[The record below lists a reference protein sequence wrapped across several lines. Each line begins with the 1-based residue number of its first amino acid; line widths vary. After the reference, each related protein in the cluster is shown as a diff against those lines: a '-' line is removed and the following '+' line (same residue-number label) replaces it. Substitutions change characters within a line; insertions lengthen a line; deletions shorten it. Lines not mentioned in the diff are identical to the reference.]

1 MGFEDVFVQTP
12 CPRCD
17 YMLDVQ
23 LADVRLQR
31 RVYCPACKVAIQL
44 VDQHAS
50 VSTGLDQV
58 ESAMNDLIRKF
69 GGSR

>member
-1 MGFEDVFVQTP
+1 
-12 CPRCD
+12 
-17 YMLDVQ
+17 MLDVQ